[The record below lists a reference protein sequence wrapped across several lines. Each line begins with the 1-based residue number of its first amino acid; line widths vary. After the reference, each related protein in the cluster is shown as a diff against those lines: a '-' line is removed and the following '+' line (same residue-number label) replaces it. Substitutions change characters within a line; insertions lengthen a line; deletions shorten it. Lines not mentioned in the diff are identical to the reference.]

1 MKKAITLQHFIR
13 NFKYVFLYCILS
25 EYFFDCAGSHCFVF
39 FTSKHYIYGTKDE
52 KVFFYA
58 DCSNA
63 VSNAE
68 IGPKVG
74 YEYVFS

>member
-13 NFKYVFLYCILS
+13 NFK
-25 EYFFDCAGSHCFVF
+25 YFFDCAGSHCFVF